1 MDEINIKENDSDTVL
16 INNNINSKCKSSA
29 RNTSPSVKSDS
40 DSNDSNKHS
49 LVTVGDSHTR
59 GCTSKIK
66 DILDK
71 HFSVIGFVNPG
82 SNTFILADS
91 ANEKQEI

>member
-1 MDEINIKENDSDTVL
+1 MLINI
-16 INNNINSKCKSSA
+16 NNKCKYSA

-40 DSNDSNKHS
+40 DRNKHS

-59 GCTSKIK
+59 GRANKIK

-71 HFSVIGFVNPG
+71 NFNVIGFVNPS
-82 SNTFILADS
+82 SNTFILAES
-91 ANEKQEI
+91 AKEQLEI